1 MMSDEYTEEP
11 PVARVPTGIDVSVP
25 SVARMYDYF
34 LGGKDN
40 FRADREASEQLS
52 AVSPGSRAIAVNNR
66 RYLQRTVRE
75 LAHKYGVTQFL
86 DHGSGLPTQN
96 NVHQIAQS
104 VHPTARV
111 VYIDNDPI
119 VLAHGRA
126 LLMDNATTTVITADM
141 RDTEG
146 VMTHPDVVKLL
157 DFTEPV
163 AALFVSVLH
172 CIPDSDDPGALLR
185 RVVDRLAPGSFVVV
199 SHLVAEDPEVRDRL
213 TAFML
218 DATQGNWGRVRT
230 PQDVAGYIADAG
242 LEPLAP
248 GLVEVS
254 QWRPDGT
261 KGPVPEST
269 EWIEF
274 GGVARKP

>member
-1 MMSDEYTEEP
+1 MSDEYTEEP